1 MGTMIFLTILTFLN
15 AFFVYHIR
23 DYGLSRGI
31 SPLYCDAISRY
42 KTRSTVSSFR
52 LFVFR
57 TKKRGAARIARL
69 RFRQKLPRKRRG
81 LCESYP

>member
-52 LFVFR
+52 LQNKEAR
-57 TKKRGAARIARL
+57 RGAHSTATL
-69 RFRQKLPRKRRG
+69 
-81 LCESYP
+81 